1 MMQTPG
7 IRRLFNAFLLMGAG
21 LMGAGWCSSSQAAEK
36 LTEVIVQ
43 AATEQSVH
51 STIEALGT
59 LRANESITLTP
70 NLTKTITQIHF
81 EDGQRVAKGQVL
93 VEMTSAEESA
103 LLQEAGYTADE
114 AKKQLQR
121 VKSLAKSGAAS
132 ASLLDQRVRE
142 YEAARAR
149 YNAVES
155 RLKDLRLIA
164 PFSGV
169 LGLRNVSVGAL
180 VSPGDKITTLNDDS
194 KMKLDFTVPSVYL
207 QSLHIGLPISA
218 KSRALGDKNFAGE
231 IFSIDNQID
240 EVTRAITVRAIL
252 DNSHHELKQG
262 MLMLVDLQSAKRQA
276 ILISE
281 AALVPLGSENF
292 VFVAK
297 PDASDTHKA
306 SLERRHIVIGERF
319 AGAVEVRSGLVVGE
333 QVITHGLQK
342 VRDGQQVAVLSL
354 EAPVDLSKGDQEH
367 LSELLKSATTEQ
379 HQADAT
385 SADTAH

>member
-21 LMGAGWCSSSQAAEK
+21 LCSSSQAAEK

-114 AKKQLQR
+114 AKKQLER

-218 KSRALGDKNFAGE
+218 KSRALGDKSFAGE

-297 PDASDTHKA
+297 PDASDSHKA
-306 SLERRHIVIGERF
+306 KLERRHIVIGERF
-319 AGAVEVRSGLVVGE
+319 AGAVEVRSGLQPQE

-342 VRDGQQVAVLSL
+342 VRDGQQVAVLSV
-354 EAPVDLSKGDQEH
+354 EAPVDLTKGDDEH
-367 LSELLKSATTEQ
+367 LSELLNSAAQTQ
-379 HQADAT
+379 SSAAT
-385 SADTAH
+385 AVH

>member
-7 IRRLFNAFLLMGAG
+7 VRRLMSALLLMGACVTVY
-21 LMGAGWCSSSQAAEK
+21 AQAAEK

-70 NLTKTITQIHF
+70 NVSKTITQIHF
-81 EDGQRVAKGQVL
+81 EDGQRVSKGQVL
-93 VEMTSAEESA
+93 VEMTSAEEAA

-114 AKKQLQR
+114 AKKQLDR
-121 VKSLAKSGAAS
+121 VKSLAKTGAAS

-180 VSPGDKITTLNDDS
+180 VSPGAKITTLNDDS

-207 QSLHIGLPISA
+207 QSLHLGLPISA
-218 KSRALGDKNFAGE
+218 QGRALGDKAFAGQ

-240 EVTRAITVRAIL
+240 PVTRAITVRALL

-262 MLMLVDLQSAKRQA
+262 MLMLVDLQSAERKA
-276 ILISE
+276 LLISE

-297 PDASDTHKA
+297 PDASDSHKA
-306 SLERRHIVIGERF
+306 KLERRHIVIGERF
-319 AGAVEVRSGLVVGE
+319 AGAVEVRSGLHLGE

-342 VRDGQQVAVLSL
+342 VRDGQQVAVLSV
-354 EAPVDLSKGDQEH
+354 EASVDLTKGDEEH
-367 LSELLKSATTEQ
+367 LSELLNSAA
-379 HQADAT
+379 QAQQSVD
-385 SADTAH
+385 SNSTAAH